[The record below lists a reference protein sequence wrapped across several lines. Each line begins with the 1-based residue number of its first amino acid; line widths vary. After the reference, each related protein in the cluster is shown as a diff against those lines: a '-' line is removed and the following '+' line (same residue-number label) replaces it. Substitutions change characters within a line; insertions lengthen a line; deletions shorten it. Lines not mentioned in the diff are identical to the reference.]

1 MLTRKLE
8 NKETNMYP
16 IIQQQPDIQ
25 LKFRQSELHNQHK
38 AQLLM
43 SLNTKIYHQ

>member
-8 NKETNMYP
+8 TKETNMYP
-16 IIQQQPDIQ
+16 IIQQLDIQ